1 MITKIMCIDDDQIAL
16 KICNLFLRKNLEVED
31 IICAASGREAL
42 TYFDEIIKQANSG
55 SANLLAPQ
63 LVFLD
68 LNMPEMNGF
77 EFLDLYERRYYEY
90 LPKTKIVVL
99 SSTIDPHDLKMA
111 NNYDAVI
118 DFIRKPLNR
127 DEVSR
132 LKAHDFVKSL

>member
-16 KICNLFLRKNLEVED
+16 RICDLFLRKTLDVEE
-31 IICAASGREAL
+31 IICATSGREAL
-42 TYFDEIIKQANSG
+42 TYFDQLTDQADGG
-55 SANLLAPQ
+55 SELVLAPQ

-77 EFLDLYERRYYEY
+77 EFLDLYQDKYHRSF
-90 LPKTKIVVL
+90 PNTKIVVL
-99 SSTIDPHDLKMA
+99 SSTIDPHDLKMTQK
-111 NNYDAVI
+111 YDAVI

-132 LKAHDFVKSL
+132 LKAHNFVKSL